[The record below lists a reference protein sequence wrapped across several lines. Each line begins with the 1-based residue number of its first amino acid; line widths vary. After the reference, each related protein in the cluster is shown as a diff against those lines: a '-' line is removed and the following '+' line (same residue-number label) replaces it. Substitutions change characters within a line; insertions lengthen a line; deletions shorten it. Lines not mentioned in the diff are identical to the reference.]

1 MKSLFESIT
10 EALDSSNQFGAEATN
25 IPEIKVK

>member
-10 EALDSSNQFGAEATN
+10 ESLDPSKQFGAEATN